1 MGRVDGK
8 VALISGGARGMGAAH
23 ARALVGEGAKVVIG
37 DILDD
42 DGKKLADELGDAARY
57 VHLDV
62 TQPEEWDAAV
72 STAVNDFGKLNVL
85 VNNAGIVALGQLGQF
100 NVEKWNKV
108 IDVNLNGTFHGIQAV
123 VEPMKAAGGGSIINV
138 SSIEGLRGAVMVHPY
153 VASKWAVRGL
163 TKSAALELASQ
174 NIRVNSI
181 HPGFIRTPMT
191 KHFPDDMVTVPL
203 GRPGVS
209 EEVATFVVFLAS
221 DESSY
226 ATGAE
231 FVMDGGLVNDV
242 PHRMYPLA
250 ELFDDG
256 LGEPLDRR
264 AVALGVLDTGPRSA
278 HHRRDPEVFGAPVQI
293 NRRRLEQ
300 GQHDLE
306 RFALPPVFA
315 PQRRQLLHVSDRVV
329 PRVGGADPPVA
340 ESRGPAQR
348 GLRFAAAQDG
358 HRRARVRLE
367 HQLGHLVVAAAPRH
381 PAALPPGPERP

>member
-23 ARALVGEGAKVVIG
+23 ARALVAEGAKVVIG

-42 DGKKLADELGDAARY
+42 DGKKLADEIGEAARY
-57 VHLDV
+57 VHLEV
-62 TQPEEWDAAV
+62 TQPEERDAAV
-72 STAVNDFGKLNVL
+72 STAVNDC
-85 VNNAGIVALGQLGQF
+85 
-100 NVEKWNKV
+100 
-108 IDVNLNGTFHGIQAV
+108 
-123 VEPMKAAGGGSIINV
+123 SIINV

-209 EEVATFVVFLAS
+209 EEVATFVLFLAS

-242 PHRMYPLA
+242 PHKFYPLTA
-250 ELFDDG
+250 
-256 LGEPLDRR
+256 
-264 AVALGVLDTGPRSA
+264 
-278 HHRRDPEVFGAPVQI
+278 
-293 NRRRLEQ
+293 
-300 GQHDLE
+300 
-306 RFALPPVFA
+306 
-315 PQRRQLLHVSDRVV
+315 
-329 PRVGGADPPVA
+329 
-340 ESRGPAQR
+340 
-348 GLRFAAAQDG
+348 
-358 HRRARVRLE
+358 
-367 HQLGHLVVAAAPRH
+367 
-381 PAALPPGPERP
+381 